1 MEFGGSGLSRM
12 THVKLMVLP
21 MPTKTSLPPRTVVLG
36 SIYINDNNN
45 KIYTVCVQY
54 SIHSICMCVWLFQRV
69 GDGIDGQPRMTF

>member
-36 SIYINDNNN
+36 SKTIPT
-45 KIYTVCVQY
+45 KIENRIKYTVYV
-54 SIHSICMCVWLFQRV
+54 VLFSLYTCTVARL